1 MLSREGGFLMAETIL
16 GSKLKRLRKEQ
27 SLTQE
32 KLSEK
37 LGFSK
42 RYISKI
48 EAGEKPSMEAFRKL
62 AEFFQVPIEYLVSES
77 EDSSTLN
84 AIIRNKEIL
93 DAFIEVDEMDNADQK
108 VILEVIKAFSTK
120 TKMKALMEGKKQSGD

>member
-1 MLSREGGFLMAETIL
+1 MPETVL
-16 GSKLKRLRKEQ
+16 GEKLKKLRKEKD
-27 SLTQE
+27 LTQD

-62 AEFFQVPIEYLVSES
+62 ADFFQVPVEYLVSES
-77 EDSSTLN
+77 EDPNTLS
-84 AIIRNKEIL
+84 AVIRNKEVL
-93 DAFIEVDEMDNADQK
+93 EAFIEVDQMDSEDQK
-108 VILEVIKAFSTK
+108 VILEVIEAFTTK
-120 TKMKALMEGKKQSGD
+120 KKMKVLLAGKK

>member
-1 MLSREGGFLMAETIL
+1 MPENVL
-16 GSKLKRLRKEQ
+16 GDKLKKLRKEKN
-27 SLTQE
+27 LTQD

-62 AEFFQVPIEYLVSES
+62 ADFFQVPVEYLVSES
-77 EDSSTLN
+77 EDPNTLS
-84 AIIRNKEIL
+84 AVIRNKEVL
-93 DAFIEVDEMDNADQK
+93 EAFIEVDQMDNEDQK
-108 VILEVIKAFSTK
+108 IILGVVKAFITK
-120 TKMKALMEGKKQSGD
+120 NKMRVLLSK